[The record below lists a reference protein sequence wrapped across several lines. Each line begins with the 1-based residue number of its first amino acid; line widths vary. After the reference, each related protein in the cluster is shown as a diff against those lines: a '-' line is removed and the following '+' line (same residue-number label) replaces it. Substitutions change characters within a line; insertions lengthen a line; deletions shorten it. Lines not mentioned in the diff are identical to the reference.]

1 MKRSRRIGSAMKL
14 WGLTGV
20 LMLVLSPAAA
30 VAQRR
35 RSTLPSWYPRLQR
48 SQRVL
53 LVLPAQLGEG
63 WNADPRLGQSILS
76 DADQTLVGVL
86 RGNPEY
92 SLVTVH
98 RFSPVLMRAV
108 ADRLITQDQFNT
120 LVTAPTVE
128 NARTVLAQLP
138 FAQTPLIATF
148 VLEQINLAGG
158 KLRPGIMVQSS
169 ARLYELGNDIALRT
183 SVMTSPPQNN
193 SKQATADAIRRAAL
207 DLVSPPLGP
216 AYEIPPL
223 PPAGS
228 YSTTPIR
235 PGTTPGTGTA
245 SGTVTLPGDVPIEG
259 ASTRPPTGAPSLP
272 ATATPIQPAA
282 GPANPPVAP
291 VGPANPPV
299 APVTPPV
306 GR

>member
-1 MKRSRRIGSAMKL
+1 
-14 WGLTGV
+14 
-20 LMLVLSPAAA
+20 MLALAPVAA
-30 VAQRR
+30 VAQQRR
-35 RSTLPSWYPRLQR
+35 ALPRLPSWYPRLQR
-48 SQRVL
+48 GQRVL

-63 WNADPRLGQSILS
+63 WNADPRLGQSILP
-76 DADQTLVGVL
+76 DADQTLRNAL

-120 LVTAPTVE
+120 LVTAPTLE

-138 FAQTPLIATF
+138 FAQTPLIASF

-158 KLRPGIMVQSS
+158 KLRPGIMVQAS

-183 SVMTSPPQNN
+183 SVMTSAPQIN
-193 SKQATADAIRRAAL
+193 SKQATANAVQRAAL
-207 DLVSPPLGP
+207 DLISPPLGP

-228 YSTTPIR
+228 YSTTPIP
-235 PGTTPGTGTA
+235 PGTTPGTTP
-245 SGTVTLPGDVPIEG
+245 GTVTLPGDVPIEG
-259 ASTRPPTGAPSLP
+259 ASTRPPTGPSGLP
-272 ATATPIQPAA
+272 TTATPIQPAA
-282 GPANPPVAP
+282 GPANLPVAPVGPANPPVAP

-299 APVTPPV
+299 APIIPPV